1 MINIYEKFKNNRKNK
16 ALIFTKFSRVNLNV

>member
-16 ALIFTKFSRVNLNV
+16 ARIFTKFSRVNLNV